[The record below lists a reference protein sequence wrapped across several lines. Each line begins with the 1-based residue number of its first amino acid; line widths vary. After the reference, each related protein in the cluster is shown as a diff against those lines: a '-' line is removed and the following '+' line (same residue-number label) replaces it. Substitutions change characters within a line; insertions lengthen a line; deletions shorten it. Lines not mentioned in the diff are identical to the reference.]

1 MDDENFVNIN
11 ENYDAGDERFVEL
24 RGRLEKKIKK
34 VLKIYFI
41 DFFRFFHEGIFD
53 TT

>member
-24 RGRLEKKIKK
+24 RGRLEKSKK
-34 VLKIYFI
+34 SLKFI
-41 DFFRFFHEGIFD
+41 LSIFRF
-53 TT
+53 